1 MAAAF
6 PLRVAIAGVGAM
18 GREHARVVR
27 RLATLVAVADT
38 SAAARAA
45 FAGIPAYSTLSELL
59 QRERVDVV
67 HVCTPS
73 ATHEELGAAVLQAGC
88 HLFAEK
94 PFADTAS
101 GAEWLVRLAEAR
113 GLRVCAG
120 HQLLFEPA
128 ARRALGELDRIDPLV
143 HAESFY
149 STAGAGSAEL
159 RDLLL
164 HPLYVLL
171 HALET
176 AAPHEEAALAG
187 LHVAP
192 SGTVHALVRRG
203 HVTGTLVVTPEGRP
217 VESFLRLVGTRGTVT
232 ADFVRGTVQRLMG
245 PGASAAQ
252 KAANPLRL
260 AGQLAGGTLAALARR
275 ALDPRR
281 TYPGVLP
288 LTEAFYRSILGGP
301 APLSARGIVETL
313 RIWEPIAAA
322 LPAPAPGATSTP
334 AHHP

>member
-1 MAAAF
+1 
-6 PLRVAIAGVGAM
+6 M

-27 RLATLVAVADT
+27 RLATLAAVADT
-38 SAAARAA
+38 SASARAA
-45 FAGIPAYSTLSELL
+45 FAGVRTYPTLGELL
-59 QRERVDVV
+59 ERERVDVV

-73 ATHEELGAAVLQAGC
+73 ATHEELGAAALQAGC

-94 PFADTAS
+94 PFAETAA
-101 GAEWLVRLAEAR
+101 GAEWLVRLADAR
-113 GLRVCAG
+113 ALRVCAG

-128 ARRALGELDRIDPLV
+128 ARRALGKLPRIGTLV

-149 STAGAGSAEL
+149 STAGAGGAGPDL

-171 HALET
+171 YALET
-176 AAPHEEAALAG
+176 AAPDDDAELAG
-187 LHVAP
+187 LQVSP

-203 HVTGTLVVTPEGRP
+203 QITGTLVVTPEGRP
-217 VESFLRLVGTRGTVT
+217 VESSLRLVGTRGTVT

-252 KAANPLRL
+252 KAANPLRM
-260 AGQLAGGTLAALARR
+260 AGQLAGGTAAALARR
-275 ALDPRR
+275 ALQPRG
-281 TYPGVLP
+281 TYPGVLE
-288 LTEAFYRSILGGP
+288 LVEAFYRSILGGP
-301 APLSARGIVETL
+301 PPLSPRGIVETL

-322 LPAPAPGATSTP
+322 LPAPGATLTP